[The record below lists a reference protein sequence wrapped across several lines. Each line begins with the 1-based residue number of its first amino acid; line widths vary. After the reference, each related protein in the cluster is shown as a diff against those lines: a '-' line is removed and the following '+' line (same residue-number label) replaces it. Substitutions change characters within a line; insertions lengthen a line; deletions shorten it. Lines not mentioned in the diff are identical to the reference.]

1 MTQKTAKDWTSPDGR
16 WQWNGP
22 QWSPPGPRRPSLQ
35 ARVVA
40 LPPIRRSLMGSALIA
55 ALMLL
60 TLTVACGSPA
70 SSTQAV
76 ATASTAIPTA
86 EPTATPTPAPTATPT
101 QPPTAARTPA
111 SAAAVA
117 AQPHEFRRKPR
128 HHHQL
133 HGLLRRTLTP
143 QLPLQA
149 LALSVRIGVGAS
161 ASTGAAPARTM
172 GASIGG
178 LETSGRQGPASTKPP
193 PWPPTAKCSGT
204 LQPRRI
210 LRGRL
215 GNIFCAAVGAL
226 R

>member
-1 MTQKTAKDWTSPDGR
+1 MESTRATQAEPAGSGGGAASHPPQPD
-16 WQWNGP
+16 
-22 QWSPPGPRRPSLQ
+22 
-35 ARVVA
+35 
-40 LPPIRRSLMGSALIA
+40 GSALIA

-149 LALSVRIGVGAS
+149 LALSVRIGVGALAKHRS
-161 ASTGAAPARTM
+161 GTCSHHGGVHWWTGN
-172 GASIGG
+172 
-178 LETSGRQGPASTKPP
+178 LGPAGP
-193 PWPPTAKCSGT
+193 GEH
-204 LQPRRI
+204 
-210 LRGRL
+210 
-215 GNIFCAAVGAL
+215 
-226 R
+226 